1 MKYNI
6 ILTNE
11 EIEKIFKM
19 EKETTTFGEL
29 IKKLENEFENFD
41 IKNSKKY
48 SFILN
53 WVVGVSG
60 HIEKNSKDMICPNC
74 SGKYVVRT
82 YAGDLFYRLYNGS
95 NRQKEKEK
103 RKFENM
109 GLFCNPWATDGD
121 DVRDFICLNCAT
133 RWNKKNEKIV
143 NDQL

>member
-53 WVVGVSG
+53 
-60 HIEKNSKDMICPNC
+60 
-74 SGKYVVRT
+74 
-82 YAGDLFYRLYNGS
+82 
-95 NRQKEKEK
+95 
-103 RKFENM
+103 
-109 GLFCNPWATDGD
+109 
-121 DVRDFICLNCAT
+121 
-133 RWNKKNEKIV
+133 
-143 NDQL
+143 